1 VKRIVISQP
10 MVFPWVGLF
19 EQIRLADI
27 YVHYDDVQLPLGRSF
42 ITRVQVKNVSDVQW
56 LTLPIAPG
64 SHLAKINES
73 STKETRDWRGEHV
86 KLLTSLYSE
95 APYFRDMMNIVEEIY
110 SHRDC
115 NVAVLN
121 ARGIERVS
129 RYFEIECTF
138 RTSSEMSIPGRSSER
153 LLGMVQRLNGSTYI
167 TGHGARSYLDHELF
181 ERNGVNVEYIE
192 YQRVPYTQLYGEF
205 TPFVSVLD
213 LIANEGRAGRRVFV
227 SSSIPWKE
235 FLA

>member
-1 VKRIVISQP
+1 

-42 ITRVQVKNVSDVQW
+42 ITRVQVKNLSGVQW

-64 SHLAKINES
+64 PHLAKINES
-73 STKETRDWRGEHV
+73 STKETRDWRSEHV
-86 KLLTSLYSE
+86 KLLTALYAE
-95 APYFRDMMNIVEEIY
+95 APHFREMIDIVEEVY
-110 SHRDC
+110 DHRDC

-121 ARGIERVS
+121 ARGIERIS
-129 RYFEIECTF
+129 RYFDLECTF
-138 RTSSEMSIPGRSSER
+138 RTSSEMNVPGKSSER
-153 LLGMVQRLNGSTYI
+153 LLAMVQSLKGSTYI
-167 TGHGARSYLDHELF
+167 TGHGARSYLDHEMF
-181 ERNGVNVEYIE
+181 ERSGVNVEYIQ
-192 YQRVPYTQLYGEF
+192 YQRLPYEQLHGKF

-213 LIANEGRAGRRVFV
+213 LIANVGKAGRRVFV
-227 SSSIPWKE
+227 SQSIPWKE